1 MHRIINYALHRRYR
15 GYYETWKYVAPV
27 QKASGMHKSREADG
41 GDVAVPA
48 YPSRLRPP
56 PNSGRPPCPAGPP
69 DPAHRGCRTLSGLKF
84 SVARAGGT
92 CRSDSSSFARVM
104 NGIVIEVLIGTPI
117 NELARRSS
125 QDASLVPLAV
135 TA

>member
-1 MHRIINYALHRRYR
+1 
-15 GYYETWKYVAPV
+15 
-27 QKASGMHKSREADG
+27 
-41 GDVAVPA
+41 
-48 YPSRLRPP
+48 
-56 PNSGRPPCPAGPP
+56 
-69 DPAHRGCRTLSGLKF
+69 
-84 SVARAGGT
+84 
-92 CRSDSSSFARVM
+92 M